1 MLDDFDD
8 LIDLVE
14 AAVEIGKEVVGALNR
29 SRTEQKKKQRAKR
42 KKGSDSKEPWEQPI
56 EKPVWEE

>member
-14 AAVEIGKEVVGALNR
+14 AAVDIGEEVIGALTR
-29 SRTEQKKKQRAKR
+29 RREGQKKQQPTKR
-42 KKGSDSKEPWEQPI
+42 KKDSDVKEPWEQPI
-56 EKPVWEE
+56 EKPVWEG